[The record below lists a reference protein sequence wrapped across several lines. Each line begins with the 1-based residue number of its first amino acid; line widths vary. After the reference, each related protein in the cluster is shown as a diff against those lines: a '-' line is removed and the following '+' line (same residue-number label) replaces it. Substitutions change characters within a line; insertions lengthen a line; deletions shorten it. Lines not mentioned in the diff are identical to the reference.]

1 MPSQGMNILFILY
14 HNDWSKMTEN
24 IENQQKMIDIKKCM
38 SVSSKLYT
46 VIFIYFDWSN
56 GTATG

>member
-24 IENQQKMIDIKKCM
+24 IENQQKMIDIKKCKIIAWLD
-38 SVSSKLYT
+38 VTRETLN
-46 VIFIYFDWSN
+46 VWS
-56 GTATG
+56 